1 MSIKIL
7 NQIKSLNELE
17 FLYGIYICKNTSDI
31 EIQRCIERIKE
42 IRNMN
47 ISLEYFRQNINSLE
61 KLISKLNIKFKSQLE
76 KNNFELKDFLK
87 LGRLGGE
94 FKYFGNH
101 ITTLWKEK
109 FKFDD
114 NKTIISF

>member
-1 MSIKIL
+1 MLISLFKNSIKWKITR
-7 NQIKSLNELE
+7 NNKAIGKIKN
-17 FLYGIYICKNTSDI
+17 
-31 EIQRCIERIKE
+31 
-42 IRNMN
+42 
-47 ISLEYFRQNINSLE
+47 NSQ
-61 KLISKLNIKFKSQLE
+61 LISKLNIKFKSQLE